1 MKASTNIQLGRLHQ
15 ERYDRQLR
23 PTSSTINKEN
33 SVTYPKS
40 GTIDYV
46 TPRAVQSLQQLGRLP
61 QERYNRLLCPK
72 SGTITPT
79 TRSPTSR
86 AIRSTTSPSKRHLQ
100 IYNSVAYPKSG
111 TIDKLRPTS
120 SMIKVNLATYSKNS
134 MTNCLGPRAAET
146 IVQSGKNGRPTR
158 PKSGRK
164 QPYKDGYLL
173 KKAES
178 YIYTMRSRKTRS

>member
-1 MKASTNIQLGRLHQ
+1 MTTSPNKQASTNIQLDHLHQ

-23 PTSSTINKEN
+23 PTSGTINKEN
-33 SVTYPKS
+33 SVAYPKS
-40 GTIDYV
+40 GTIDYF
-46 TPRAVQSLQQLGRLP
+46 TPRAVQSLQQLGRQP
-61 QERYNRLLCPK
+61 QERYNRLLRSK

-86 AIRSTTSPSKRHLQ
+86 AIRSTTLPSKRHLQ

-146 IVQSGKNGRPTR
+146 IVQSGKNGRPTH
-158 PKSGRK
+158 P
-164 QPYKDGYLL
+164 
-173 KKAES
+173 
-178 YIYTMRSRKTRS
+178 